1 MTDARRVIKRVRK
14 VGILQVPLRDPY
26 GAWLEKQRVSNMW
39 ERDKEIKRDQ
49 NFQKMTLAREK
60 QVAAIRAEKE
70 RQELINEERLKNLK
84 KARRA
89 KKRRN
94 R

>member
-1 MTDARRVIKRVRK
+1 VTDARRVIKRVRK
-14 VGILQVPLRDPY
+14 VGKLRVPPKDPY
-26 GAWLEKQRVSNMW
+26 GVWQEKQRVSNMW
-39 ERDKEIKRDQ
+39 KRDKEIKRDQ

-60 QVAAIRAEKE
+60 QVSAIRAEKE

-94 R
+94 K